1 MRGSEGEKKLFI
13 FDYVSVNE
21 TIFTSPTG
29 DGTAILH
36 GHQNHAKV

>member
-13 FDYVSVNE
+13 FDYFSVNE

-29 DGTAILH
+29 DGTAILR